1 VLTDVSGSR
10 IWPTEVADDNIVAA
24 KRLLPIDGLLARP
37 GLALVAHDHKKIQLV
52 DLAVCY
58 RDVLAPYRLVATA
71 TTGKML
77 QQMVGLKVECL
88 RSGLDGGD
96 RQIAACVSSGSV
108 SAVIFLVDPFSRRPH
123 EPEVDAVMRVCNM
136 HDIPI
141 ATNLATATALLNSV
155 SLIERYAGGSRA
167 SLEDK

>member
-1 VLTDVSGSR
+1 
-10 IWPTEVADDNIVAA
+10 VAA
-24 KRLLPIDGLLARP
+24 NPLLPIYGLLARP

-58 RDVLAPYRLVATA
+58 RDVLAHYRLVAMA
-71 TTGKML
+71 TTGRML
-77 QQMVGLKVECL
+77 QQRVGRLQVECL

-96 RQIAACVSSGSV
+96 LQIAACVSSGSV

-123 EPEVDAVMRVCNM
+123 EPEVDAVMRVCNV

-141 ATNLATATALLNSV
+141 ATNVATATVLLNSV
-155 SLIERYAGGSRA
+155 SLIELYAGGSRT

>member
-1 VLTDVSGSR
+1 MATRVLVDMPESG
-10 IWPTEVADDNIVAA
+10 IWSPGGAEHD
-24 KRLLPIDGLLARP
+24 LLARP
-37 GLALVAHDHKKIQLV
+37 GLALVAHDHKKIQLI

-58 RDVLAPYRLVATA
+58 RDVLIQYRLVATA

-77 QQMVGLKVECL
+77 QRMVGLEVECM

-96 RQIAACVSSGSV
+96 RQIAECVATGNV
-108 SAVIFLVDPFSRRPH
+108 SAVIFLVDPFTRRPH

-141 ATNLATATALLNSV
+141 ATNVATATALLNSV
-155 SLIERYAGGSRA
+155 SLIELYAGGSRA